1 VKRLWIVA
9 NAEVFHSSARVVS
22 SWRMVVSLDSAAL
35 DNLSILAKKCI
46 YLNKIPIIIVRYCLS
61 SQVEFDCRS

>member
-1 VKRLWIVA
+1 
-9 NAEVFHSSARVVS
+9 
-22 SWRMVVSLDSAAL
+22 VSLDSAAL

-61 SQVEFDCRS
+61 SQVELDCRA